1 VLLQIQIQEYKD
13 LSCLALFILTHG
25 EENGL
30 LVG

>member
-1 VLLQIQIQEYKD
+1 VLLQIQEYKD